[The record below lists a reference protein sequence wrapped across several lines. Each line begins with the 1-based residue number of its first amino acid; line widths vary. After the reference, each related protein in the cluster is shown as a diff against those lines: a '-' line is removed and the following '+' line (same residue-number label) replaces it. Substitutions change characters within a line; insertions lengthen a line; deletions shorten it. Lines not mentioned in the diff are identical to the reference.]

1 MGKTIDDD
9 LPDQTT
15 VEPKAEPVEYKKPVY
30 VNTGGLNPTIKDYS
44 PRKYA
49 DVGGLNAVY
58 EFNKIRDAIS
68 SINPRFDHDVIAEC
82 GSEIVGTV
90 KVRKYPQTDD
100 RYTWFA
106 GLYFKDIPNAPGA
119 EIAILL
125 PYVHNSK
132 SKLEGGSAL
141 DRSISVYTKG
151 NIPKT
156 SLDSVVRMLEYKFKE
171 VAEALG
177 GD

>member
-1 MGKTIDDD
+1 MGKTIDEEI
-9 LPDQTT
+9 PDQTT

-30 VNTGGLNPTIKDYS
+30 ANTGGQNQTLTNYK

-58 EFNKIRDAIS
+58 EFNKIRDATCS
-68 SINPRFDHDVIAEC
+68 LNPRFDHDSLAEC
-82 GSEIVGTV
+82 SSDIVGTV
-90 KVRKYPQTDD
+90 GIQKYPQTDD
-100 RYTWFA
+100 GYIWFA
-106 GLYFKDIPNAPGA
+106 GLYFRDIPNAPDA
-119 EIAILL
+119 EIAILF
-125 PYVHNSK
+125 PFVHNSK

-141 DRSISVYTKG
+141 DRSISVHTKG

-171 VAEALG
+171 VAEIADG
-177 GD
+177 V